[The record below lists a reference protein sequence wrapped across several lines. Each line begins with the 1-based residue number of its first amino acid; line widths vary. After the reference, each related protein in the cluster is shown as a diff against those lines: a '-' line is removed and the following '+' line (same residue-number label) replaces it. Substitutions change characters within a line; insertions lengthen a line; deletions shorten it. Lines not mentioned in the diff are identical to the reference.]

1 MITRSLSTALAAA
14 VAVGAT
20 AVAAPALAGA
30 STPAPA
36 TAAVPTT
43 PAAATASAGPATPA
57 APPSATPSR
66 PGKAARGA
74 HPGHR
79 QAGPA
84 RAFKGV
90 HAQWVTRG
98 KDATYV
104 THQAI
109 RGQVT
114 ATSAASVTVKAPD
127 GYTATFTL
135 AGSTVLRIRGAGK
148 GVAGSAKDIHPGD
161 RVVVVGTGAGRAV
174 ATHLLDRGP
183 AGKAAAAS
191 PSAQR
196 GTPTT
201 S

>member
-1 MITRSLSTALAAA
+1 M
-14 VAVGAT
+14 
-20 AVAAPALAGA
+20 
-30 STPAPA
+30 
-36 TAAVPTT
+36 
-43 PAAATASAGPATPA
+43 
-57 APPSATPSR
+57 
-66 PGKAARGA
+66 
-74 HPGHR
+74 
-79 QAGPA
+79 
-84 RAFKGV
+84 GV

-114 ATSAASVTVKAPD
+114 TTSAASVTVKAPD
-127 GYTATFTL
+127 GYTTTFTL
-135 AGSTVLRIRGAGK
+135 AGSTTLRIRGAGK
-148 GVAGSAKDIHPGD
+148 GVAGSAKDVHPGD
-161 RVVVVGTGAGRAV
+161 RVVVVGTGTDRAV

>member
-1 MITRSLSTALAAA
+1 MR
-14 VAVGAT
+14 
-20 AVAAPALAGA
+20 
-30 STPAPA
+30 
-36 TAAVPTT
+36 
-43 PAAATASAGPATPA
+43 
-57 APPSATPSR
+57 
-66 PGKAARGA
+66 AARGA

-79 QAGPA
+79 PAGPA

-98 KDATYV
+98 KDATFV

-109 RGQVT
+109 RGRVT

-135 AGSTVLRIRGAGK
+135 AGSTKLRIRAMGK
-148 GVAGSAKDIHPGD
+148 GVAGSAKDLHPGD

-183 AGKAAAAS
+183 AGREAAAS
-191 PSAQR
+191 PSAQQ
-196 GTPTT
+196 GSPTT

>member
-1 MITRSLSTALAAA
+1 MITRSLSTALVAA

-36 TAAVPTT
+36 TAAVAAA
-43 PAAATASAGPATPA
+43 PAATTASAAPTTPA
-57 APPSATPSR
+57 APPSSAPRQPGEAT
-66 PGKAARGA
+66 RGA

-79 QAGPA
+79 PAGPG

-98 KDATYV
+98 KDATFV

-109 RGQVT
+109 RGEVT

-135 AGSTVLRIRGAGK
+135 AGSTKLRIRGMGK
-148 GVAGSAKDIHPGD
+148 GVAGSAKDLRPGD
-161 RVVVVGTGAGRAV
+161 RVVVVGTGADRAV

-183 AGKAAAAS
+183 AGKAAAS
-191 PSAQR
+191 PSARQ
-196 GTPTT
+196 GSPTT